1 MNMTKI
7 RHHADKAMV
16 LFLCG
21 AVGYAGIE
29 MVWRGH
35 THWTMAILGGALFL
49 LLGGLNE
56 WFPWDMP
63 LWLQCICG
71 AAIVTDAEFIAGL
84 VLNVWLGLGIWDY
97 SGMWGNLLGQICPQY
112 IFAWVGLSL
121 VAIVLDDWL
130 RYLLFC
136 EEKPHYRMF

>member
-71 AAIVTDAEFIAGL
+71 TSIVTDAEFIAGL

>member
-21 AVGYAGIE
+21 AAGYASIE
-29 MVWRGH
+29 MIWRGH
-35 THWTMAILGGALFL
+35 THWTMAVLGGILFL

-56 WFPWDMP
+56 WFPWEMP

-71 AAIVTDAEFIAGL
+71 AGIVTDAEFVAGL
-84 VLNVWLGLGIWDY
+84 VLNVWLKLGIWDY
-97 SGMWGNLLGQICPQY
+97 SSIPGNVLGQICPQY
-112 IFAWVGLSL
+112 TLAWLGLSL
-121 VAIVLDDWL
+121 VAILIDDWL
-130 RYLLFC
+130 RYLLFD
-136 EEKPHYRMF
+136 EDRPHYRLF

>member
-71 AAIVTDAEFIAGL
+71 ASIVTDAEFIAGL